1 MTQSLKTYF
10 QEIYVCGKINLYIEK
25 GVCFVS
31 DGAGDWIPTSI
42 TKLFDKA

>member
-1 MTQSLKTYF
+1 MPKGKQFLGK
-10 QEIYVCGKINLYIEK
+10 EIYVCGKINLYIEK